1 MHRNAP
7 LTPEGQLRLCHRIA
21 SGWSVTAAA
30 ESMNIS
36 RQTAHKWWG
45 RYRQEGRAGLI
56 DRSSR
61 PHRVPMRTAL
71 HLERQILG
79 VRTQRK
85 LGPARIAGILGIP
98 ASTVH
103 RVLVRYGVN
112 RLSWMDRP
120 SGRVVR
126 RIQTTHPGELVHIDV
141 KKLARIPDG
150 GGHKML
156 GNALG
161 VPNKRPGAGYT
172 HIHSAIDAY
181 SRLAYFR
188 IRGS

>member
-7 LTPEGQLRLCHRIA
+7 LTPEGRLRLCHRIA

-71 HLERQILG
+71 QLERQILG
-79 VRTQRK
+79 VR
-85 LGPARIAGILGIP
+85 
-98 ASTVH
+98 
-103 RVLVRYGVN
+103 
-112 RLSWMDRP
+112 
-120 SGRVVR
+120 
-126 RIQTTHPGELVHIDV
+126 
-141 KKLARIPDG
+141 
-150 GGHKML
+150 
-156 GNALG
+156 
-161 VPNKRPGAGYT
+161 NKRNGTGYA